1 MAQQAIRK
9 MKRKQEK
16 SGGILRGVLTA
27 VGVTLAAV
35 VVFAV
40 VIGLTELS
48 DPVIRIL
55 NQVIKVGAI
64 FLGVRAGV
72 EKGSDQAILHGVLIG
87 LLYMG
92 LGVVLY
98 ALIAGQQLTLLSY
111 LLDVLMGVAAGGL
124 SGMLVGSSAK

>member
-16 SGGILRGVLTA
+16 AGGVLRGVLVA

-48 DPVIRIL
+48 DAVIRIL
-55 NQVIKVGAI
+55 NQVIKVVAI

-72 EKGSDQAILHGVLIG
+72 PKGSENAIWKGALIG

-92 LGVVLY
+92 VGVVVY

-124 SGMLVGSSAK
+124 SGMLVGSMK

>member
-16 SGGILRGVLTA
+16 AGGVLRGVLVA

-48 DPVIRIL
+48 DAVIRIL

-72 EKGSDQAILHGVLIG
+72 PKGSENAIWKGALIG

-92 LGVVLY
+92 VGVVVY

-124 SGMLVGSSAK
+124 SGMLVGSMK

>member
-9 MKRKQEK
+9 MKRKKE
-16 SGGILRGVLTA
+16 SAGGIWRGVLVA

-48 DPVIRIL
+48 DSVIRIL

-72 EKGSDQAILHGVLIG
+72 PRGSENAIWKGVLIG

-92 LGVVLY
+92 VGVVVY

-111 LLDVLMGVAAGGL
+111 LMDVLMGVAAGGL
-124 SGMLVGSSAK
+124 SGMLVGSMK

>member
-16 SGGILRGVLTA
+16 AGGVLRGVLVA
-27 VGVTLAAV
+27 VGVTLVAV

-48 DPVIRIL
+48 DAVIRIL

-72 EKGSDQAILHGVLIG
+72 AKGSENAIWKGALIG

-92 LGVVLY
+92 VGVVVY

-124 SGMLVGSSAK
+124 SGMLVGSMK